1 MNAVTDLNSLVAV
14 DAQDDISKRLR
25 EFVRDKGAFS
35 TNTWAQLISVM
46 RIVAAWAA
54 KEGRTFFPMKSA
66 DLRDYISHLE
76 DSGLSVAT
84 IEVHVSLISMLHKQ
98 AQVVSPTASPTI
110 ARAMR
115 LTRRTALVSGD
126 RTGQAVPFRRDDLLS
141 IDAVWADSD
150 RVATIRNLAF
160 LHVAYSTLLR
170 MSEIGRLRVRDIERA
185 PDGRIILNVT
195 YTKTILKAGGVT
207 KSLSAISTERLTSW
221 INAAG
226 LSGHPDAYLF
236 CRTHRTNKAIINTAT
251 SLSAPAIEKIFSDAW
266 ASLGKAD
273 KKANKDRYTCWTG
286 HSARVGAAQDMAAA
300 GYSVP
305 QIMQEGTWTKTET
318 LMGYIRHIEAQR
330 GAMLDLM
337 ENGAKTKV

>member
-1 MNAVTDLNSLVAV
+1 MNNVTGLNSLVAIG
-14 DAQDDISKRLR
+14 AQDDISQRLR
-25 EFVRDKGAFS
+25 DFVRDKGAFS
-35 TNTWAQLISVM
+35 ANTWTQLLSVM

-76 DSGLSVAT
+76 DNGLSVGT
-84 IEVHVSLISMLHKQ
+84 IEVHVSLISMLHRH

-115 LTRRTALVSGD
+115 LTRRSALLSGD
-126 RTGQAVPFRRDDLLS
+126 RTGQAIPFRRDDLLK
-141 IDAVWADSD
+141 IDAAWEGSP
-150 RVATIRNLAF
+150 RVAELRNLAF

-170 MSEIGRLRVRDIERA
+170 MSEIGRLRIRDIERA
-185 PDGRIILNVT
+185 PDGRIILNVS
-195 YTKTILKAGGVT
+195 YTKTILKAGAVS
-207 KSLSAISTERLTSW
+207 KSLSALSSERLTAW
-221 INAAG
+221 IKAAG
-226 LSGHPDAYLF
+226 LSEHPDAYLF
-236 CRTHRTNKAIINTAT
+236 CRTHRTNKAIVNTT
-251 SLSAPAIEKIFSDAW
+251 TPLSAPAMEKIFSDAW

-273 KKANKDRYTCWTG
+273 IKANKDRYTCWTG

-318 LMGYIRHIEAQR
+318 LMGYIRHIEAQK

-337 ENGAKTKV
+337 ENGIKTRG